1 MAELTLRFYD
11 IGLRPLRTETMTVA
25 DESEAVALA
34 RSRLRTSR
42 FKAASVHLDGAFLV
56 QIGRR
61 GAYPEARDL
70 SSNSWR
76 RADEEP
82 CPVLDARV

>member
-1 MAELTLRFYD
+1 MAEVTLRFYD
-11 IGLRPLRTETMTVA
+11 IGLGPLRTETLTVA
-25 DESEAVALA
+25 DEGAAVAMA

-42 FKAASVHLDGAFLV
+42 FKAASVHVDGDFLV

-61 GAYPEARDL
+61 GLHPEARDL

-76 RADEEP
+76 KADEEP
-82 CPVLDARV
+82 FPVLDART